1 MDHANSQKII
11 GHCPLCHSA
20 YGDAGVKLLGENGPM
35 RLFHCTCASCGHAVL
50 AVIVENLGSVSSVG
64 MVTDLEIQDALR
76 FKDAKSVSSEEC
88 IQTHRVMEHESRELC
103 TVLLGKSLA
112 NDVP

>member
-11 GHCPLCHSA
+11 GHCPLCHAA
-20 YGDAGVKLLGENGPM
+20 YGNSGVKLLGENGPM
-35 RLFHCTCASCGHAVL
+35 RLFHCTCASCGHSVL

-76 FKDAKSVSSEEC
+76 FKEAKPISSDEC
-88 IQTHRVMEHESRELC
+88 ILAHRALENESQELC
-103 TVLLGKSLA
+103 SAWLDKKA
-112 NDVP
+112 